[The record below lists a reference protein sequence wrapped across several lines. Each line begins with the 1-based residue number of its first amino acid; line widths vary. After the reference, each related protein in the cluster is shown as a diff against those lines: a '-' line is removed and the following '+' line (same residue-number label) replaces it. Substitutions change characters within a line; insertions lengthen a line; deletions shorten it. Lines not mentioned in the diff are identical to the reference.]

1 MSVSS
6 GILRYLS
13 KILWIYKRV
22 KVQLKRNILF
32 TKIKR
37 DVNIVYLVVSSVTNP
52 SFVREGRADSK
63 KRNISVE
70 TFRL

>member
-52 SFVREGRADSK
+52 SFVREGRAGGNK
-63 KRNISVE
+63 
-70 TFRL
+70 